1 MGRVGL
7 EPTTTGYVLMTKT
20 VEGLLVSGICA
31 ARTNTPQARASGEVP
46 GQPVPSFVHAARGQ
60 REVIIVRVLA

>member
-1 MGRVGL
+1 MGRAGL
-7 EPTTTGYVLMTKT
+7 DPATTGYVVMTKV
-20 VEGLLVSGICA
+20 VEGLFVSGICA
-31 ARTNTPQARASGEVP
+31 ARTRTPQAPASGEVP